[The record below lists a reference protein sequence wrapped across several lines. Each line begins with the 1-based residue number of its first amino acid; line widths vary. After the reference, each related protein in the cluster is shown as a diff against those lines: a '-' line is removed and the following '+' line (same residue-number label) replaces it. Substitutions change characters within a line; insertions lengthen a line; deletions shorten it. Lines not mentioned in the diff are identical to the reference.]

1 MFQTKFIMNF
11 LERFKGKTS
20 TIDKKGIDGV
30 VMSKALPI
38 EKDYQSYEPEYT
50 PPKPFLKR
58 VSSE

>member
-1 MFQTKFIMNF
+1 MNF